1 MSAVVLLGIHELK
14 AIIMKGGCI
23 NLVDLDFEYKI
34 WKLRLDL
41 FRKEIS
47 IIKDR
52 NEEVKSEE
60 NIEELTSEE
69 LERIEKEFKELTFLY
84 NRIKVQEQELRFYNK
99 DFPIT
104 TEHQFHKEHEG
115 IRDRV
120 EDVSKKHIEYIA
132 YLMDVLSL

>member
-1 MSAVVLLGIHELK
+1 
-14 AIIMKGGCI
+14 MKGGCI
-23 NLVDLDFEYKI
+23 NLVDLAFEYKI
-34 WKLRLDL
+34 WKLRLEL
-41 FRKEIS
+41 FKKEIS

-52 NEEVKSEE
+52 NEEVKNEE
-60 NIEELTSEE
+60 NIEELTAEE
-69 LERIEKEFKELTFLY
+69 LEQIDKEFKEQTSLF

-104 TEHQFHKEHEG
+104 LEHQFYAEHEV

-120 EDVSKKHIEYIA
+120 EEISKKHIEYMT